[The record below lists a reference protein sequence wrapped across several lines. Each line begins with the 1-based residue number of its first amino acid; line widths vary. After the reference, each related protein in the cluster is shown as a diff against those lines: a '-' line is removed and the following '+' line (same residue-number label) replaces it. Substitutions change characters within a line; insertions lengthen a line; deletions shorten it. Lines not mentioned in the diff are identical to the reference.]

1 MKKTSFGTLIYYLK
15 KENKLL
21 LLFLGVRLA
30 MTAIDVYSPLLIKNL
45 IDDAL
50 PSKNIDLLLK
60 FSIVL
65 IILYI
70 LRLFFAV
77 N

>member
-15 KENKLL
+15 KESKLL
-21 LLFLGVRLA
+21 ILFLSVRLA

-50 PSKNIDLLLK
+50 PSKNINLLL
-60 FSIVL
+60 SL
-65 IILYI
+65 IIIGNYVFDLG
-70 LRLFFAV
+70 LF
-77 N
+77 